1 LEKATEVI
9 NAKGQTVLVN
19 QAGWG
24 GLMLGQLRF
33 SL

>member
-1 LEKATEVI
+1 LEKATEI
-9 NAKGQTVLVN
+9 TNAKGQTVLVN

-33 SL
+33 SI